1 MAETPGGT
9 WKNRIGWW
17 ALVAAL
23 AGSYASGIWKAAEMS
38 TELNDVKREL
48 LSRTGDRYRRQ
59 DAAADGRVF
68 SADLKLV
75 AERIERNTREIDR
88 LAARLESAYPPPWL
102 LSNIEKLELRLK
114 EHSHWPRWV
123 NPTERQKPYYYKG
136 EH

>member
-1 MAETPGGT
+1 MEETPGGQ

-59 DAAADGRVF
+59 DAHADARVF
-68 SADLKLV
+68 SADLKLL
-75 AERIERNTREIDR
+75 AERIERNTLELDR
-88 LAARLESAYPPPWL
+88 LTRRLESSYPPPWL
-102 LSNIEKLELRLK
+102 LKNIDRIELLLK
-114 EHSHWPRWV
+114 EHDHWFD
-123 NPTERQKPYYYKG
+123 NPSDLKPQRPYYYKG
-136 EH
+136 E